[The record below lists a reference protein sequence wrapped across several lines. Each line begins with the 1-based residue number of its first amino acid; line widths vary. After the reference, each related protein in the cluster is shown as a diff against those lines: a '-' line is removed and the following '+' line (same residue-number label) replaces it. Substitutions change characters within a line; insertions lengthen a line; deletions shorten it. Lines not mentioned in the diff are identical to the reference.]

1 LRPAGGIAIA
11 DETGIVELVARRVR
25 AWRKALGLSQ
35 EALAHEAGID
45 RTYVSQVERRMRNLT
60 ITMLVRLAQALGT
73 TADRLR
79 VDDEGSGVDTR
90 ATRRRRS

>member
-1 LRPAGGIAIA
+1 MAIA

-25 AWRKALGLSQ
+25 ARRKALGLSQ

-73 TADRLR
+73 TADRLLT
-79 VDDEGSGVDTR
+79 DDESSVAETK